1 MLGHGGNVHKFARI
15 LNRDPSKILDF
26 SANINPLG
34 FPKGLIKH
42 LYNLLPDIVYYPDPD
57 YVELRREIANYIG
70 LNLDNIL
77 VGNGAIE
84 IISLCIKTVGKDVV
98 IPIPT
103 FSEYARICK
112 INELNVEYFP
122 MKENFKL
129 DVEALIGVLRKKR
142 YGMLILCNPNNPTGR
157 LIELSSL
164 TLLLEETSKLDI
176 SVILDE
182 AFIEFTEDYP
192 RHSAVNLVKSFQN
205 LCVIRCFTKFFGM
218 PGMRLGYAVASEEFI
233 GKMRENSLPWS
244 VNILAD
250 LAGRYVLK
258 DREFMEQTRRLIK
271 SEREFLLEEL
281 SSIKWAHPYPSWGN
295 FILVKVDIDVS
306 VLENYLLIRGI
317 LIRNCKNFDGLN
329 EGYIRLAVKDHSS
342 NVKLIEVLKDF
353 SNI

>member
-1 MLGHGGNVHKFARI
+1 MVEHGGNIHKFARI
-15 LNRDPSKILDF
+15 LNKGPSDILDF

-34 FPKGLIKH
+34 FPEGLIEY
-42 LYNLLPDIVYYPDPD
+42 LQRSLPDIVYYPDPD

-84 IISLCIKTVGKDVV
+84 IISLCIKTVGKDAI

-112 INELNVEYFP
+112 INNLNVEYFP
-122 MKENFKL
+122 TKENFKL
-129 DVEALIGVLRKKR
+129 DIEDLIITLKKKR
-142 YGMLILCNPNNPTGR
+142 CGMLILCNPNNPTGR
-157 LIELSSL
+157 LIEIPHIKF
-164 TLLLEETSKLDI
+164 LLEETARLDTF
-176 SVILDE
+176 VILDE

-192 RHSAVNLVKSFQN
+192 KHSAVDLVKSFQN

-218 PGMRLGYAVASEEFI
+218 PGMRLGYAVAPEEFI

-244 VNILAD
+244 VNVLAD
-250 LAGRYVLK
+250 RAGRYVLK
-258 DREFMEQTRRLIK
+258 DRKFMEQTRRLIK

-281 SSIKWAHPYPSWGN
+281 SSIKWAHPYPSWAN

-306 VLENYLLIRGI
+306 VLENYLLRRGI

-329 EGYIRLAVKDHSS
+329 EGYIRLAVKDHSG
-342 NVKLIEVLKDF
+342 NRKLIEALKDF
-353 SNI
+353 PNI